1 MRERARALARLNR
14 ALLEAFSR
22 RTTGALRA
30 ALPLRLALPH
40 LEPLLARNVAKEVRK
55 DALVIERA
63 GRVALAEQLAEAR
76 RIDGEFLAGVG
87 RLPIRIVIPYAEI
100 EPLRARRIAL
110 LGDAARRVLEAWLPG
125 RRLRAALRAC
135 FTRAELE
142 QLLRE
147 DLRLYA
153 METLALSR
161 ALRLPAILRP
171 AREAI
176 AERLYAIMQA
186 SAGDLAR
193 DAAARV
199 YRAEARELGAKP

>member
-1 MRERARALARLNR
+1 MSARARALARLNR

-40 LEPLLARNVAKEVRK
+40 LEPLLVRNVSKEARK
-55 DALVIERA
+55 DARVIERA
-63 GRVALAEQLAEAR
+63 GRASLAELLAEAR

-110 LGDAARRVLEAWLPG
+110 LGDAAQRVLEAWLPG

-135 FTRAELE
+135 FTRGELE

-186 SAGDLAR
+186 SAGELAR
-193 DAAARV
+193 AAAAGAF
-199 YRAEARELGAKP
+199 RAGG

>member
-1 MRERARALARLNR
+1 LRERARALARLNR

-55 DALVIERA
+55 DALVIGRA
-63 GRVALAEQLAEAR
+63 GRASVAELLAEAR

-110 LGDAARRVLEAWLPG
+110 LGGAAQRVLEAWLPG
-125 RRLRAALRAC
+125 RGLRAALRAC

-153 METLALSR
+153 QETLALSR

-176 AERLYAIMQA
+176 AERLHAIMQA
-186 SAGDLAR
+186 SADELAR
-193 DAAARV
+193 AAAAGAL
-199 YRAEARELGAKP
+199 RAGR

>member
-1 MRERARALARLNR
+1 MSARARALARLNR

-55 DALVIERA
+55 DALVIGRA
-63 GRVALAEQLAEAR
+63 GRVVLAELLAEAR
-76 RIDGEFLAGVG
+76 RVDGEFLAGVG
-87 RLPIRIVIPYAEI
+87 RLPIRIVIPYAEV
-100 EPLRARRIAL
+100 EPLRARRILL
-110 LGDAARRVLEAWLPG
+110 LGDAAGRVLDAWLPG
-125 RRLRAALRAC
+125 RRLRTALRAC

-176 AERLYAIMQA
+176 ADRLYAIMQA

-193 DAAARV
+193 DAAA
-199 YRAEARELGAKP
+199 GAFRTGR